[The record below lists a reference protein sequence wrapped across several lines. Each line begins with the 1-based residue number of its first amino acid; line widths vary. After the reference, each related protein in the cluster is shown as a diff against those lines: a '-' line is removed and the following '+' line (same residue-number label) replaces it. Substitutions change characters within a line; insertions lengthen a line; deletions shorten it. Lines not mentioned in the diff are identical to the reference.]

1 MKKRVLLFAT
11 MVIFLFTT
19 SLSPQKKYADILNV
33 KQRFVEVTDTLYA
46 DKCEVTVFDYQLFL
60 NAMKE
65 SGKDYSAWM
74 YDPTCWRTILGS
86 NESHATHYYNH
97 PAYIYYPIVGVPYA
111 GAKEFCNW
119 LTEKYNAN
127 PKRKWKK
134 VIFRLPTEAEFIKA
148 ARGGLSE
155 QIYPWGG
162 PFLRNSDGCP
172 LCNYQIIDESAID
185 YSDGELKYHCDP
197 HGYMANYTAPA
208 LSYWPNDFG
217 IYNISGNAAEMLQE
231 EHVAMGGSWKSTG
244 YNVRVTSKMHYEKPD
259 AAVGFRVY
267 MEIIERD

>member
-1 MKKRVLLFAT
+1 MKKRDLLFAT
-11 MVIFLFTT
+11 MVVFLFMTG
-19 SLSPQKKYADILNV
+19 LSPQKKYADILNI
-33 KQRFVEVTDTLYA
+33 KQRFVKVTDTLYA
-46 DKCEVTVFDYQLFL
+46 DRYEVSVNDYRLFL
-60 NAMKE
+60 EGMKY

-74 YDPTCWRTILGS
+74 YDSTCWRTLVGFDKG
-86 NESHATHYYNH
+86 HVAYYYNH

-119 LTEKYNAN
+119 LTEKYNAD

-134 VIFRLPTEAEFIKA
+134 VLFRLPTEAEFVEA
-148 ARGGLSE
+148 ARGGLSQ

-162 PFLRNSDGCP
+162 SFLRNPNGCP
-172 LCNYQIIDESAID
+172 LCNYRIIDESVID
-185 YSDGELKYHCDP
+185 YSDGELKYHHDP
-197 HGYMANYTAPA
+197 YGYMTNYTTPVQ
-208 LSYWPNDFG
+208 SYWPNGFG

-231 EHVAMGGSWKSTG
+231 EHIAMGGSWKSTG

-259 AAVGFRVY
+259 NTVGFRVY